1 MNALRSLTRFLP
13 WLICVLVALFYL
25 LEFKLVLPALD
36 VSSFQALGLSLYE
49 AASSWLLFAGALS
62 LSLLGCYDVL
72 QGKHAILRNYPVTGH
87 LRFLFENFRPEIR
100 QYLIEGDRDAVPFS
114 RNQRALVYKRSKS
127 LPDTQAFGTID
138 TPYREN
144 YEWLNHSAQPLAS
157 PAIQDLRIQV
167 GGSTCRQPYSL
178 SLFNISA
185 MSFGAL
191 SGNAILA
198 LNKGAKLGN
207 FAHDT
212 GEGSISSYHEKYG
225 GDLIWEIGTGYFGCR
240 TPDGHFDRESFKAH
254 AALDQVK
261 MIEIKLSQGAKPGH
275 GGLLP
280 GSKVT
285 AEIAYA
291 RGVPIGQDCHSP
303 AAHSAFDSP
312 LGLMRFIGEL
322 RALSG
327 SKPVGFKLC
336 VGQVIE
342 WFAIIKAMQETG
354 VTPDFIVVD
363 GSEGG
368 TGAAPVEYSDHI
380 GMPLREGLQLVHAT
394 LVGAGLRDQI
404 RIGASGKIISAF
416 DVLRTCALGADWVNS
431 ARGFMFA
438 LGCIQSRSCNTDR
451 CPTGVATQDPY
462 RQHALDPQD
471 KAQRVA
477 NFHANTLKAVASLLG
492 TCGLQ
497 HPKDFTADHILRRTP
512 QGQIETLSRHLFT
525 LEPGVL
531 KSNEAKA
538 ALDRYAPDLGRFWE
552 MADPK
557 VWHQHS

>member
-254 AALDQVK
+254 AARDQVK

-291 RGVPIGQDCHSP
+291 RGCPLARTVIPRPHI
-303 AAHSAFDSP
+303 AHST
-312 LGLMRFIGEL
+312 L
-322 RALSG
+322 R
-327 SKPVGFKLC
+327 
-336 VGQVIE
+336 
-342 WFAIIKAMQETG
+342 
-354 VTPDFIVVD
+354 
-363 GSEGG
+363 
-368 TGAAPVEYSDHI
+368 
-380 GMPLREGLQLVHAT
+380 
-394 LVGAGLRDQI
+394 
-404 RIGASGKIISAF
+404 
-416 DVLRTCALGADWVNS
+416 WV
-431 ARGFMFA
+431 
-438 LGCIQSRSCNTDR
+438 
-451 CPTGVATQDPY
+451 
-462 RQHALDPQD
+462 
-471 KAQRVA
+471 
-477 NFHANTLKAVASLLG
+477 
-492 TCGLQ
+492 
-497 HPKDFTADHILRRTP
+497 
-512 QGQIETLSRHLFT
+512 
-525 LEPGVL
+525 
-531 KSNEAKA
+531 
-538 ALDRYAPDLGRFWE
+538 
-552 MADPK
+552 
-557 VWHQHS
+557 